1 MKNYAVN
8 ITAFTGRYFFFLSL
22 LVLIFCRLV
31 MVVPVFPMNGLDPSW
46 VYGLGAASSGHFA
59 FGRDIIHNF
68 GPLSMIFTGFWT
80 PEFHFLT
87 VVLSIILALSLC
99 FFTYKVFENAGY
111 LVKFLLVLFFFVNVS
126 GIRHDFFY
134 SLLPALGALYLI
146 RSYSFSKSYA
156 VIMLLFGFDSALLML
171 VKMSF
176 GAEAFLCLLLL
187 LAFYAIKKDW
197 KCCIVLLAGFLVF
210 FAVLFVLAGQKI
222 SDIIYYPLNVYYGS
236 TGYTDALSW
245 TEPAS
250 ANRPVVSAAVFYIV
264 FLSYLAWRAL
274 KPFDLQ
280 KFFTL
285 GVFGLLTL
293 VVFKHSFIRN
303 AYGHGI
309 TADSY
314 LYHCFLLIYFL
325 HCLGKSAARNIL
337 ITLCVVSLLV
347 LGSENFGYF
356 FKGPRVN
363 SSYSSLITN
372 AANIGRLFD
381 ESKNIIDY
389 QNSVRKISNAW
400 PFPSL
405 EGTSDI
411 YNFNQA
417 RLLASENK
425 WNPRPRFQSYQAV
438 NEYTIKGN
446 YEHLLNKERAPDNVF
461 FRVETIDRRIP
472 TLDDGLSWKALL
484 GVYKPAGWTQKKD
497 YLILKRDSSGEA
509 LSVKDSKEISA
520 WTGQEIDNPF
530 EHGLVFFS
538 LHMSKSLPGKLLT
551 VVYKTDPVWMK
562 IKLQNGQEKNF
573 RIIPSMSGTGFLL
586 SPLILNTVDFAGL
599 YKAGY
604 FPDGDIGMRVKSLTI
619 LPESPYQYSDSI
631 DVTFEQLELP
641 DRSKALV
648 QKLGSRKS
656 LDLKSVRSD
665 PSVKFNVDSFSY
677 RFTDDRRLLLG
688 VRGWSFRKNVNIKN
702 SSYSLIFAGQDGN
715 CFEIPLSNAK
725 RDDVTKYFKDGHN
738 YDMSGFQTYD
748 LFIDASELKGKTEY
762 KVYLEM
768 TINGASQIVQ
778 LGKTMNVS

>member
-1 MKNYAVN
+1 MTFVHKY
-8 ITAFTGRYFFFLSL
+8 YFFIVLFIMISGALMYVTPQFPGGVVQSYRYSL
-22 LVLIFCRLV
+22 AVAADNHLV
-31 MVVPVFPMNGLDPSW
+31 
-46 VYGLGAASSGHFA
+46 
-59 FGRDIIHNF
+59 FGKDIIYTF
-68 GPLSMIFTGFWT
+68 GPLSTIYTGFYSFQNHLLS
-80 PEFHFLT
+80 ELLSFFLIAS
-87 VVLSIILALSLC
+87 LS
-99 FFTYKVFENAGY
+99 FFIYKLFEKSGY
-111 LVKFLLVLFFFVNVS
+111 LIKLLLIVYFFVNVNTH
-126 GIRHDFFY
+126 IDFFFI
-134 SLLPALGALYLI
+134 LLPALAALFLINSYSKTKLYL
-146 RSYSFSKSYA
+146 A
-156 VIMLLFGFDSALLML
+156 TVLLFGFISALLLL
-171 VKMSF
+171 VKLSF
-176 GAEAFLCLLLL
+176 GVEAFIDLALLLV
-187 LAFYAIKKDW
+187 FYAIKKDI
-197 KCCIVLLAGFLVF
+197 KSCLLLVSAFSVF
-210 FAVLFVLAGQKI
+210 FTLLYAVSGQGI
-222 SDIIYYPLNVYYGS
+222 SNIFYYPLNIYYGVA
-236 TGYTDALSW
+236 GYNDSMSCPGPF
-245 TEPAS
+245 EPVAAS
-250 ANRPVVSAAVFYIV
+250 AFFLVCFIAYLVCRSLSPFNLQRLFSVFVI
-264 FLSYLAWRAL
+264 FLLS
-274 KPFDLQ
+274 
-280 KFFTL
+280 
-285 GVFGLLTL
+285 L
-293 VVFKHSFIRN
+293 VVFKHGFVRNDIWHSAGIYMLQLFWLIFLLREPGKSFSKYALITVCMLSLLCFGVYNEQFFLSGSQIRQAYSNLTAKAGSTERLFIETENRSNYENSVQSIRN
-303 AYGHGI
+303 A
-309 TADSY
+309 SP
-314 LYHCFLLIYFL
+314 LPLL
-325 HCLGKSAARNIL
+325 S
-337 ITLCVVSLLV
+337 
-347 LGSENFGYF
+347 
-356 FKGPRVN
+356 
-363 SSYSSLITN
+363 
-372 AANIGRLFD
+372 
-381 ESKNIIDY
+381 
-389 QNSVRKISNAW
+389 
-400 PFPSL
+400 
-405 EGTSDI
+405 GTSDI
-411 YNFNQA
+411 YNYNQA
-417 RLLASENK
+417 VLLASGNR
-425 WNPRPRFQSYQAV
+425 WNPRPAFQSYQAV
-438 NEYTIKGN
+438 TPYLAEMN
-446 YEHLLNKERAPDNVF
+446 YRHLLNKDTAPDNIF

-497 YLILKRDSSGEA
+497 YLILKRDSSGKA